1 MHPAI
6 RNFTTKAFDIK
17 HYKDFIT
24 YAFGDEEGLE
34 LMQESYK
41 NPNDNSKY
49 TYTKLKQEYCLL
61 PEPIEWGGGA
71 NPRSLCLQSRIYPC
85 QGWTLQRPQR
95 KA

>member
-6 RNFTTKAFDIK
+6 TNFTTKAFDIK

-41 NPNDNSKY
+41 SLEDK
-49 TYTKLKQEYCLL
+49 YTKLKQEYCLL
-61 PEPIEWGGGA
+61 PEPIEWGGGGA

-85 QGWTLQRPQR
+85 
-95 KA
+95 

>member
-1 MHPAI
+1 MHDTTDFITQPQRTHMHPAI
-6 RNFTTKAFDIK
+6 TNFTTKAFDIK

-41 NPNDNSKY
+41 NPNDHSKY

-61 PEPIEWGGGA
+61 PEPIEWGGGGK
-71 NPRSLCLQSRIYPC
+71 P
-85 QGWTLQRPQR
+85 
-95 KA
+95 